1 MSIHTIIAGHH
12 WISDSRKW
20 TKDWF
25 IIVIYCTILCLNVVS
40 LTTKKV
46 NSFVFIFSTSLHCT
60 KSFSRIS
67 CSHALALCNLLYL
80 ISALICRPC
89 FITACSAGRPEL
101 FSLLWSMEN
110 ENDFWRQT
118 DISIIQYSPKVS
130 LHRRGENSFQTS
142 TSQPPPPPGFFIF
155 FAYVTHPKIFI
166 TILWIYP
173 LSSRNILD
181 SIQVKLITAKIILKY
196 PLP

>member
-1 MSIHTIIAGHH
+1 MNK
-12 WISDSRKW
+12 RL
-20 TKDWF
+20 
-25 IIVIYCTILCLNVVS
+25 VYNCYCTILCLNVVS

-89 FITACSAGRPEL
+89 FITACSAGQPEL

-130 LHRRGENSFQTS
+130 LHRRLENWLRTLQTHFRH
-142 TSQPPPPPGFFIF
+142 QHHNPPPPPVFFFFFLLMSPILRYLSQFCGYIPSLAEIF
-155 FAYVTHPKIFI
+155 
-166 TILWIYP
+166 WIQYK
-173 LSSRNILD
+173 SSW
-181 SIQVKLITAKIILKY
+181 
-196 PLP
+196 LPEK